1 MLPNI
6 FLMGKKI
13 RRCINSDNKGSI
25 WLKNGKKTT
34 QHDVKHFMALMNIDV
49 DNLCSFMAQ
58 DKVGTFT
65 QQSAQGIL
73 QKTLQSIN
81 LEDGRTLYD
90 EQMELAEHQ
99 KSNKTKEN
107 EMRAKQKKVDD
118 MKAMLNSMEGEVER
132 MKQRNQMVQLLK
144 LYEVKALVLAA
155 QECEARLVQR
165 QVLVL

>member
-1 MLPNI
+1 
-6 FLMGKKI
+6 
-13 RRCINSDNKGSI
+13 
-25 WLKNGKKTT
+25 
-34 QHDVKHFMALMNIDV
+34 MALMNIDV

-65 QQSAQGIL
+65 QQSAVGIL

-107 EMRAKQKKVDD
+107 EVRAKQKKVDD
-118 MKAMLNSMEGEVER
+118 IKVMLSSMEGEVER

-155 QECEARLVQR
+155 QECEARLAHR
-165 QVLVL
+165 QVRVILLFFFFFLLLLFSYCDSYWLMITL